1 VIYSSCSLVAD
12 AVVIEH
18 VYSNAVL
25 TSTSSYLHLHGVSH
39 HGVLG
44 SQKPWSHARSL
55 TSLSKP
61 AAPQRS
67 VAKSNST
74 SALFNMATATRPS
87 ALSGSQ
93 LHSPSEG
100 MNTLLDPRSPS
111 ISSDASSRRGSSSPH
126 HPDLSSEVANLSN
139 KLINAI
145 NHQTNLDDSLA
156 ATRHELESAR
166 ERIRQ
171 LETKAREHAE
181 MVATGILVK
190 KTDVDDQ
197 TISLM
202 AKLSEERKQRS
213 VAEKDKK
220 VIEQELE
227 GLTEALFE
235 EANKVIQLIGCEL
248 PLLTRLRW

>member
-1 VIYSSCSLVAD
+1 
-12 AVVIEH
+12 
-18 VYSNAVL
+18 
-25 TSTSSYLHLHGVSH
+25 
-39 HGVLG
+39 
-44 SQKPWSHARSL
+44 
-55 TSLSKP
+55 
-61 AAPQRS
+61 
-67 VAKSNST
+67 
-74 SALFNMATATRPS
+74 
-87 ALSGSQ
+87 
-93 LHSPSEG
+93 
-100 MNTLLDPRSPS
+100 
-111 ISSDASSRRGSSSPH
+111 
-126 HPDLSSEVANLSN
+126 
-139 KLINAI
+139 
-145 NHQTNLDDSLA
+145 
-156 ATRHELESAR
+156 
-166 ERIRQ
+166 
-171 LETKAREHAE
+171 